1 MDCEFVKAGETECLA
16 RISLVNEHGEAIY
29 DTYVKP
35 ELKITD
41 YVTDISGITFKHIK
55 NAPSEAQAIG

>member
-1 MDCEFVKAGETECLA
+1 M
-16 RISLVNEHGEAIY
+16 VNEHGEAIY

-41 YVTDISGITFKHIK
+41 YVTDISGITYKHIK
-55 NAPSEAQAIG
+55 NAPS